1 MYPITT
7 TEFAAKSLAEINAAN
22 RRRELAEQARAK
34 LEAASPALINA
45 IRCGTTSLELQNL
58 LASIWGGQ
66 LCVQLTSLDSDVAEA
81 VVAMIAARAFLG
93 DDADYLFLE
102 IMTET
107 DSSPPAVW

>member
-1 MYPITT
+1 MDPITT
-7 TEFAAKSLAEINAAN
+7 TEADAEYLAELNEAN
-22 RRRELAEQARAK
+22 RRRELAEQTRAK

-45 IRCGTTSLELQNL
+45 IRCEKTSLELQNL

-66 LCVQLTSLDSDVAEA
+66 LCVQLTSLDSDIAEA

-102 IMTET
+102 ILNET
-107 DSSPPAVW
+107 DTRPPAVW